1 MSPKATNSSSTPNG
15 HDKMAKKTHS
25 VQSVVNGAVSDHNT
39 YDEVPYESYPYAL
52 TNPYHLNTL
61 ATLFGVN
68 APKVENAKILELGC
82 AAGGNLIPHAVLYP
96 KAHFVGVDLSKVQ
109 IDEANKNVKALGLK
123 NIEFHHCSIT
133 DIDDSFGKFDY
144 IICHGVISWVP
155 KTVRDKI
162 FEVCNKNLSP
172 NGIAYISYNTLPGW
186 NMVRTIRDMMMYHSS
201 SFANVRD
208 RIAQSRLLLEF
219 VKDSLEN
226 SKTPYAEALKTEAE
240 LLAKQTDHYLR
251 HDHLEEENAQFYFH
265 EFMNEAR
272 KHNLQYLA
280 DCNLSTMYLGNMPP
294 KVVEQLKAVNDIV
307 RTEQYMDF
315 ITNRRFRTTLLCHS
329 DVKINRNINND
340 DITKFNIIFNI
351 VPEKP
356 LKEVDLNNASENL
369 KFFLNG
375 NKDSNLTTSSPYMKA
390 ILYTFSENLNN
401 PLSFEKITTEAN
413 KKLHNTKLNEIKAEL
428 LNNAMK
434 LVLQGYISITNQ
446 KYRNNPELDKP
457 KTTKMVIHQATHTPS
472 MWVTNLKHEPIGVN
486 FFEKFALRYMD
497 GKHDKKAI
505 IEAVLGHVEKGEL
518 TLSKEGQKVEN
529 KEEIRKELE
538 SLFIPMI
545 KKFSSNALLV

>member
-1 MSPKATNSSSTPNG
+1 MSPKVTNSSSTPNG

-25 VQSVVNGAVSDHNT
+25 AQSVVNGAVSDHNT
-39 YDEVPYESYPYAL
+39 YDEIPYESYPYAL
-52 TNPYHLNTL
+52 TNPYHLSTL

-68 APKVENAKILELGC
+68 APEVENAKILELGC

-96 KAHFVGVDLSKVQ
+96 KAYFVGVDLSKVQ

-133 DIDDSFGKFDY
+133 DINDSFGKFDY

-226 SKTPYAEALKTEAE
+226 SKTPYAEALKTEAG

-375 NKDSNLTTSSPYMKA
+375 NQDSNLTTSSPYMKA

-413 KKLHNTKLNEIKAEL
+413 KKLHNTKLNEIKAEF

-446 KYRNNPELDKP
+446 KHRNNPELDKP

>member
-15 HDKMAKKTHS
+15 HDQTAKTTKP
-25 VQSVVNGAVSDHNT
+25 VLNGAVSNHNT

-52 TNPYHLNTL
+52 TTPDHLSTL

-68 APKVENAKILELGC
+68 APEVENAKILELGC

-109 IDEANKNVKALGLK
+109 IDEANKNVKELGLK

-155 KTVRDKI
+155 RTVRDKI
-162 FEVCNKNLSP
+162 FEVCNKNLIS

-201 SFANVRD
+201 SFANVHD

-226 SKTPYAEALKTEAE
+226 SKTPYAEVLKTESG

-340 DITKFNIIFNI
+340 DIMKFNMIFNI

-375 NKDSNLTTSSPYMKA
+375 NKDSHLTTSSPYMKA

-401 PLSFEKITTEAN
+401 PLSFEKITAEAN

-446 KYRNNPELDKP
+446 KHRNNPELDKP

-505 IEAVLGHVEKGEL
+505 IEAILGHVEKGEL

-529 KEEIRKELE
+529 KEEIRKELG
-538 SLFIPMI
+538 SLFTPMI
-545 KKFSSNALLV
+545 EKFSSNALLV

>member
-1 MSPKATNSSSTPNG
+1 MSQKAINSSSTSNS
-15 HDKMAKKTHS
+15 HEKTAKKPHS
-25 VQSVVNGAVSDHNT
+25 IQSVVNGAISDHNT

-52 TNPYHLNTL
+52 TNPCHLSTL
-61 ATLFGVN
+61 ATLFGIN
-68 APKVENAKILELGC
+68 APEVENSRILELGC

-96 KAHFVGVDLSKVQ
+96 KAHFIGVDLSKVQ
-109 IDEANKNVKALGLK
+109 IDEAKKNVKELGLK
-123 NIEFHHCSIT
+123 NIEFYHCSIT
-133 DIDDSFGKFDY
+133 DIDNSFGKFDY

-208 RIAQSRLLLEF
+208 RIVQSRLLLEF

-226 SKTPYAEALKTEAE
+226 SKTPYAEVLKTEAG

-272 KHNLQYLA
+272 KYNLQYLA

-294 KVVEQLKAVNDIV
+294 KVVEQLKSVNDIV

-329 DVKINRNINND
+329 NIKINRNINND
-340 DITKFNIIFNI
+340 DIMKFNMIFNI

-356 LKEVDLNNASENL
+356 LKEVDLNNTSENL

-375 NKDSNLTTSSPYMKA
+375 NKDFNLTTSSPYMKA

-401 PLSFEKITTEAN
+401 PLSFEKITAEAN

-446 KYRNNPELDKP
+446 KHRNNPDLDKP
-457 KTTKMVIHQATHTPS
+457 KTTKMVIHQANHTPY

-505 IEAVLGHVEKGEL
+505 IDAVLGHVEKGQL

-538 SLFIPMI
+538 VLFTLMI
-545 KKFSSNALLV
+545 EKFSSNALLV

>member
-1 MSPKATNSSSTPNG
+1 
-15 HDKMAKKTHS
+15 
-25 VQSVVNGAVSDHNT
+25 
-39 YDEVPYESYPYAL
+39 
-52 TNPYHLNTL
+52 
-61 ATLFGVN
+61 
-68 APKVENAKILELGC
+68 
-82 AAGGNLIPHAVLYP
+82 
-96 KAHFVGVDLSKVQ
+96 
-109 IDEANKNVKALGLK
+109 
-123 NIEFHHCSIT
+123 
-133 DIDDSFGKFDY
+133 
-144 IICHGVISWVP
+144 
-155 KTVRDKI
+155 
-162 FEVCNKNLSP
+162 
-172 NGIAYISYNTLPGW
+172 
-186 NMVRTIRDMMMYHSS
+186 MVRTIRDMMMYHSS

-226 SKTPYAEALKTEAE
+226 SKTPYAEVLKTEAG

-340 DITKFNIIFNI
+340 DIMKFNMIFNI

-356 LKEVDLNNASENL
+356 IKEVDLNNASEAL

-390 ILYTFSENLNN
+390 IF
-401 PLSFEKITTEAN
+401 
-413 KKLHNTKLNEIKAEL
+413 
-428 LNNAMK
+428 
-434 LVLQGYISITNQ
+434 
-446 KYRNNPELDKP
+446 
-457 KTTKMVIHQATHTPS
+457 IHFQR
-472 MWVTNLKHEPIGVN
+472 E
-486 FFEKFALRYMD
+486 
-497 GKHDKKAI
+497 
-505 IEAVLGHVEKGEL
+505 
-518 TLSKEGQKVEN
+518 SK
-529 KEEIRKELE
+529 
-538 SLFIPMI
+538 
-545 KKFSSNALLV
+545 

>member
-1 MSPKATNSSSTPNG
+1 MSSKATNSSSTPNG
-15 HDKMAKKTHS
+15 HDKTVKTTKP
-25 VQSVVNGAVSDHNT
+25 VLNGAVSNHNT

-52 TNPYHLNTL
+52 TNPYHLSTL

-68 APKVENAKILELGC
+68 APEVENAKILELGC

-109 IDEANKNVKALGLK
+109 VDEANKNVKELGLK

-226 SKTPYAEALKTEAE
+226 SKTPYAEVLKTEAG

-280 DCNLSTMYLGNMPP
+280 DCNLSTMYLGNMPL

-329 DVKINRNINND
+329 DMKINRNINND
-340 DITKFNIIFNI
+340 DITKFNMIFNI

-356 LKEVDLNNASENL
+356 IKEVDLNNASEAL

-401 PLSFEKITTEAN
+401 PLSFEKITSEAN
-413 KKLHNTKLNEIKAEL
+413 KKLHSTKLNEIKAEL

-446 KYRNNPELDKP
+446 KHRNNPELDKP

-505 IEAVLGHVEKGEL
+505 IEG
-518 TLSKEGQKVEN
+518 
-529 KEEIRKELE
+529 
-538 SLFIPMI
+538 PY
-545 KKFSSNALLV
+545 LVM

>member
-1 MSPKATNSSSTPNG
+1 MSQKAINSSSTSNS
-15 HDKMAKKTHS
+15 HDKTAKKLHS
-25 VQSVVNGAVSDHNT
+25 VQSVVNGAISDHNT

-52 TNPYHLNTL
+52 TNPYHLSTL

-68 APKVENAKILELGC
+68 TPEVENSRILELGC

-109 IDEANKNVKALGLK
+109 IDEAKKNVKELGLK
-123 NIEFHHCSIT
+123 NIEFYHCSIT
-133 DIDDSFGKFDY
+133 DIDNSFGKFDY

-208 RIAQSRLLLEF
+208 RIVQSRLLLEF

-226 SKTPYAEALKTEAE
+226 SKTPYAEVLKTEAG

-272 KHNLQYLA
+272 KYNLQYLA

-294 KVVEQLKAVNDIV
+294 KVVEQLKSVNDIV

-329 DVKINRNINND
+329 NIKINRNINND
-340 DITKFNIIFNI
+340 DIMKFNMIFNI

-356 LKEVDLNNASENL
+356 LKEVDLNSTSENL

-375 NKDSNLTTSSPYMKA
+375 NKDFNLTTSSPYMKA

-401 PLSFEKITTEAN
+401 PLSFEKITAEAN

-446 KYRNNPELDKP
+446 KHRNNPELDKP
-457 KTTKMVIHQATHTPS
+457 KTTKMVIHQANHTPY

-505 IEAVLGHVEKGEL
+505 IDAVLGHVEKGEL

-538 SLFIPMI
+538 VLFTLMI
-545 KKFSSNALLV
+545 EKFSSNALLV

>member
-1 MSPKATNSSSTPNG
+1 MSLKSSTTND
-15 HDKMAKKTHS
+15 HDKTTKINS
-25 VQSVVNGAVSDHNT
+25 IQSLVNCTDTVADHNT
-39 YDEVPYESYPYAL
+39 YDEIPYESYPYAI
-52 TNPYHLNTL
+52 TNPYHLSTL
-61 ATLFGVN
+61 ATLFGIN
-68 APKVENAKILELGC
+68 APEVENSKILELGC

-109 IDEANKNVKALGLK
+109 IDEANKNVRALGLK

-133 DIDDSFGKFDY
+133 DINDSFGKFDY

-155 KTVRDKI
+155 KIVRDKI
-162 FEVCNKNLSP
+162 FKVCNSNLST

-186 NMVRTIRDMMMYHSS
+186 NMVRTIRDMMLYHSS
-201 SFANVRD
+201 SFTNVRD

-226 SKTPYAEALKTEAE
+226 SKTPYAEVLKTEAG

-272 KHNLQYLA
+272 KYNLQYLA
-280 DCNLSTMYLGNMPP
+280 DCNISTMYLGNMPP

-315 ITNRRFRTTLLCHS
+315 ITNRRFRTTLLCHN
-329 DVKINRNINND
+329 DLKINRNINNE
-340 DITKFNIIFNI
+340 DIKKFNIIFNV

-356 LKEVDLNNASENL
+356 LQEVDLDNAAENL
-369 KFFLNG
+369 QFFLNG
-375 NKDSNLTTSSPYMKA
+375 NKECNLSTTSPYMKA

-401 PLSFEKITTEAN
+401 PLSFKQVTSEAN
-413 KKLHNTKLNEIKAEL
+413 KKLNNNKLNEIKNEL

-446 KYRNNPELDKP
+446 KHRNKPVLDKP
-457 KTTKMVIHQATHTPS
+457 KTTQMVLYQAKHTPS

-497 GKHDKKAI
+497 GKNDKKAI
-505 IEAVLGHVEKGEL
+505 IEAILGHVEKGEL
-518 TLSKEGQKVEN
+518 TLSKEGQKIEN

-538 SLFIPMI
+538 SLFTPMI
-545 KKFSSNALLV
+545 EKFASNALLV

>member
-226 SKTPYAEALKTEAE
+226 SKTPYAEVLKTEAG

-340 DITKFNIIFNI
+340 DITKFNMIFNI

-446 KYRNNPELDKP
+446 KHRNNPELDKP

-538 SLFIPMI
+538 SLFTPMI
-545 KKFSSNALLV
+545 EKFSSNALLV

>member
-1 MSPKATNSSSTPNG
+1 MSPKVTNSSSTPNG

-25 VQSVVNGAVSDHNT
+25 AQSVVNGAVSDHNT
-39 YDEVPYESYPYAL
+39 YDEIPYESYPYAL
-52 TNPYHLNTL
+52 TNPYHLSTL

-68 APKVENAKILELGC
+68 APEVENAKILELGC

-96 KAHFVGVDLSKVQ
+96 KAYFVGVDLSKVQ

-133 DIDDSFGKFDY
+133 DINDSFGKFDY

-226 SKTPYAEALKTEAE
+226 SKTPYAEALKTEAG

-375 NKDSNLTTSSPYMKA
+375 NQDSNLTTSSPYMKA

-401 PLSFEKITTEAN
+401 PLSFEK
-413 KKLHNTKLNEIKAEL
+413 
-428 LNNAMK
+428 
-434 LVLQGYISITNQ
+434 
-446 KYRNNPELDKP
+446 
-457 KTTKMVIHQATHTPS
+457 
-472 MWVTNLKHEPIGVN
+472 
-486 FFEKFALRYMD
+486 
-497 GKHDKKAI
+497 
-505 IEAVLGHVEKGEL
+505 
-518 TLSKEGQKVEN
+518 
-529 KEEIRKELE
+529 
-538 SLFIPMI
+538 
-545 KKFSSNALLV
+545 

>member
-15 HDKMAKKTHS
+15 YDKTAKKTHHT
-25 VQSVVNGAVSDHNT
+25 QSVVNGAVSEHNT

-52 TNPYHLNTL
+52 TNPYHLSTL

-68 APKVENAKILELGC
+68 APEVENAKILELGC

-109 IDEANKNVKALGLK
+109 IDEANKNVKELGLK

-133 DIDDSFGKFDY
+133 DIDHSFGKFDY

-226 SKTPYAEALKTEAE
+226 SKTPYAEVLKTEAG

-265 EFMNEAR
+265 EFMNEAG

-294 KVVEQLKAVNDIV
+294 KVVEQLKVVNDIV

-340 DITKFNIIFNI
+340 DITKFNMIFNI

-356 LKEVDLNNASENL
+356 IKEVDLNNASENL

-401 PLSFEKITTEAN
+401 PLSFEKITAEAN

-446 KYRNNPELDKP
+446 KHRNNPELDKP
-457 KTTKMVIHQATHTPS
+457 KTTTMVIYQATHTPS

-505 IEAVLGHVEKGEL
+505 IEAVLSHVEKGEL

-538 SLFIPMI
+538 VLFTPMI
-545 KKFSSNALLV
+545 EKFSSNALLV

>member
-1 MSPKATNSSSTPNG
+1 MSTKTTDSSTLANG
-15 HDKMAKKTHS
+15 HAKTAKEKSET
-25 VQSVVNGAVSDHNT
+25 QSIVNGVAATHNT

-52 TNPYHLNTL
+52 TNPYHLSTL

-68 APKVENAKILELGC
+68 ASEVENARILELGC

-109 IDEANKNVKALGLK
+109 IDEANKNVKELGLK

-133 DIDDSFGKFDY
+133 DINDSFGKFDY

-155 KTVRDKI
+155 KNVRDKI
-162 FEVCNKNLSP
+162 FEVCNKNLTP

-186 NMVRTIRDMMMYHSS
+186 NMVRTIRDMMLYHSS
-201 SFANVRD
+201 SFASIHD

-226 SKTPYAEALKTEAE
+226 SKTPYAEVLKTEAG

-265 EFMNEAR
+265 EFMEEAG

-315 ITNRRFRTTLLCHS
+315 ITNRRFRTTLLCHK

-340 DITKFNIIFNI
+340 DIMKFNMIFNI
-351 VPEKP
+351 VPEKA
-356 LKEVDLNNASENL
+356 LKEVDLNNSAESL

-375 NKDSNLTTSSPYMKA
+375 NVDSNLSTSSPYMKA

-401 PLSFEKITTEAN
+401 PLSFEKIVSEAN
-413 KKLHNTKLNEIKAEL
+413 KKLHNTKLNEVKAEL
-428 LNNAMK
+428 LGNAMK
-434 LVLQGYISITNQ
+434 LVLQGYISITTQ
-446 KYRNNPELDKP
+446 KHRDRPELNKP
-457 KTTKMVIHQATHTPS
+457 KALKLAVHQATHTPY

-486 FFEKFALRYMD
+486 FFEKFAIRYMD
-497 GKHDKKAI
+497 GNHDKKAI
-505 IEAVLGHVEKGEL
+505 IDAVMDHVAKGEINL
-518 TLSKEGQKVEN
+518 NKDGQKIEE
-529 KEEIRKELE
+529 KEIIRKELE
-538 SLFIPMI
+538 SLFTLMI
-545 KKFSSNALLV
+545 EKFASNALLV

>member
-1 MSPKATNSSSTPNG
+1 MSTKAANSSSTTNG
-15 HDKMAKKTHS
+15 HDKTSETTKH
-25 VQSVVNGAVSDHNT
+25 VLNGAVSNHNT

-52 TNPYHLNTL
+52 TTPYHLNTL

-68 APKVENAKILELGC
+68 APEVENAKILELGC

-109 IDEANKNVKALGLK
+109 IDAANKNVKALGLK
-123 NIEFHHCSIT
+123 NIEFYHCSIT

-162 FEVCNKNLSP
+162 FEVCNKNLTS

-201 SFANVRD
+201 AFANVRD

-226 SKTPYAEALKTEAE
+226 SKTPYAEVLKTESG

-280 DCNLSTMYLGNMPP
+280 DCNLSTMYLGNMPL
-294 KVVEQLKAVNDIV
+294 KVVEKLKEVNDIV

-340 DITKFNIIFNI
+340 DITKFNMIFNI

-356 LKEVDLNNASENL
+356 LKEVDMNNASENL

-375 NKDSNLTTSSPYMKA
+375 NQDSNLTTSSPYMKA

-401 PLSFEKITTEAN
+401 PLSFEKITAEAN

-446 KYRNNPELDKP
+446 KHRNNPELDRP
-457 KTTKMVIHQATHTPS
+457 KTTKMVIHQATNTPS

-505 IEAVLGHVEKGEL
+505 IDAILGHVEKGEL

-529 KEEIRKELE
+529 KEEIRKALG
-538 SLFIPMI
+538 SLFTPMI
-545 KKFSSNALLV
+545 EKFSSNALLV